1 MPVRTPVRIGVV
13 TIGLKGTRTMGSG
26 RANDELTYSAKKPRE
41 RRRREGIQKKRLL
54 ALGVPNA
61 KVSKMTTKAIR
72 QMLVRP
78 EKVRKQWAGKK

>member
-1 MPVRTPVRIGVV
+1 M
-13 TIGLKGTRTMGSG
+13 KGTSTMGSG

-41 RRRREGIQKKRLL
+41 RRRRETLQKKRLL
-54 ALGVPNA
+54 ALGVPDA
-61 KVSKMTTKAIR
+61 KVSKMTSKAVR